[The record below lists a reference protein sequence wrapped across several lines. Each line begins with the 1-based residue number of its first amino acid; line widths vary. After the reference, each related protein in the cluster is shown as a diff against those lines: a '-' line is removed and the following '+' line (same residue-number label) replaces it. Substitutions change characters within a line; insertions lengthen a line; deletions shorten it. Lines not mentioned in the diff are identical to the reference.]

1 MACIRA
7 SLVFTTAVALLVPD
21 VALARRRE
29 PAPAEAPVAAQP
41 VAPAPAAAP
50 APAVAPPPAAAP
62 AVVVVTP
69 AAAPPPATEPPAVV
83 FAPAPAP
90 TVSPSTPMPAPS
102 RPPFVPSNARANAL
116 LGSGLGVLG
125 GVYFFTSLSGAIIID
140 RARDGKYDET
150 TGLHTGP
157 DERRMKYGRGLL
169 VPVVGPFISLAYT
182 DSARERWAASISGLA
197 QVSGAVLTIAGIVA
211 KGRIRRAQR
220 LGWTAGGT
228 QGGGMVALHGR
239 F

>member
-7 SLVFTTAVALLVPD
+7 SLVVTTTVALLVPD

-29 PAPAEAPVAAQP
+29 PAPAEAPAAAQP
-41 VAPAPAAAP
+41 AAPAPAPAA
-50 APAVAPPPAAAP
+50 APPPAAAP

-69 AAAPPPATEPPAVV
+69 AAAPPPATEPPAVA

-90 TVSPSTPMPAPS
+90 APIVSPSTPMPAPS

-140 RARDGKYDET
+140 RARDGKTDET

-169 VPVVGPFISLAYT
+169 VPVVGPFISLAHT

-197 QVSGAVLTIAGIVA
+197 QVTGAVLTIAGIVA
-211 KGRIRRAQR
+211 KGRIRRAQK
-220 LGWTAGGT
+220 LGWTAGGV
-228 QGGGMVALHGR
+228 QGGGMVGLHGR